1 MQLRL
6 TDLAVWT
13 VLATSALAKPIG
25 IALDLTG
32 KIPALTSTPIAQEYP
47 VDVPCNNSTEAQNL
61 YGGFPVCNPAWFSGV
76 VATELD
82 AKFLIWTSPSNQK
95 AIEDN
100 DVNEA
105 VAATATIS
113 LANGASG
120 VDGFPITYPE
130 FRQCANIDPVENNG
144 GFVLYW
150 PTEAIYC
157 FYSESNCVGERVC
170 MIPHGPGSEY
180 NTIIPATENMIKNG
194 LRSSVVLPMMPK
206 DGYKAPYTMNPFE
219 NYDY

>member
-25 IALDLTG
+25 ITLDLAG
-32 KIPALTSTPIAQEYP
+32 KIPALTSTPIVQKYP
-47 VDVPCNNSTEAQNL
+47 ADVPCNNSTEAKDL
-61 YGGFPVCNPAWFSGV
+61 YGGFP
-76 VATELD
+76 
-82 AKFLIWTSPSNQK
+82 K

-100 DVNEA
+100 DVNET

-113 LANGASG
+113 FANGMN
-120 VDGFPITYPE
+120 DFPITYPE
-130 FRQCANIDPVENNG
+130 FRQCANIDPTENNG
-144 GFVLYW
+144 GFALYW

-170 MIPHGPGSEY
+170 MIPYGPGSQY
-180 NTIIPATENMIKNG
+180 NTIIPATRNMIKNG

-206 DGYKAPYTMNPFE
+206 NGYKAPFTMNP
-219 NYDY
+219 